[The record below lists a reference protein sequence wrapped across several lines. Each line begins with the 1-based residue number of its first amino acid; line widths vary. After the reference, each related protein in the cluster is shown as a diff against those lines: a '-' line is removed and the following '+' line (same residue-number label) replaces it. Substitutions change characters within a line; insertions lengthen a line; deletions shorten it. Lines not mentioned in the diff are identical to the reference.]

1 MTDTP
6 ERALHEA
13 ESWLVSAKYSLVEAD
28 EDDASANVCCSQAI
42 HAIIRAND
50 ALSLK
55 FLSYKPTRHDDA
67 AIVFAKLVREGKLT
81 DKAEQ
86 FKNLI
91 ADAMRDKSG
100 ADYGKRSFS
109 HEEAKEYV
117 ERAESFISIAK
128 DVLNL

>member
-13 ESWLVSAKYSLVEAD
+13 ESWLVSAKHGLV

-55 FLSYKPTRHDDA
+55 FLAHKPTRHDDA
-67 AIVFAKLVREGKLT
+67 AIVFAKLVKQGKLT
-81 DKAEQ
+81 DKAGQ

-91 ADAMRDKSG
+91 ANAMRDKSG
-100 ADYGKRSFS
+100 ADYGKMSFS
-109 HEEAKEYV
+109 YGEVKEYV
-117 ERAESFISIAK
+117 EQAENFISVVK

>member
-6 ERALHEA
+6 ERALHEV
-13 ESWLVSAKYSLVEAD
+13 ENWL
-28 EDDASANVCCSQAI
+28 ASARQSLIDAEGDEARSNVCCAEAI

-55 FLSYKPTRHDDA
+55 FLGHKSTRHDDA
-67 AIVFAKLVREGKLT
+67 AVVFMKIAREGKLPEG
-81 DKAEQ
+81 AVE
-86 FKNLI
+86 FKGLI

-100 ADYGKRSFS
+100 ADYGKCSFS
-109 HEEAKEYV
+109 YEAARKYA
-117 ERAESFISIAK
+117 ERAEHFIVMVK